1 MPSNDGAGAKGALAL
16 LAFVALIVL
25 AIQVMDQIAGEWRRE
40 YSGVWLLLAM
50 CAGVALL
57 ALFRTKRQRRR
68 DRIRKAAVRA
78 IQEVEQEIIS
88 EFLDFAGDPA
98 REAWGFKDADWQ
110 REAERWLADN
120 EYGNSPEMARQL
132 AAVVKHHYWEEMG
145 DELNEVLKDRD
156 HPTSD

>member
-1 MPSNDGAGAKGALAL
+1 MPSNDGSGAKGALAL
-16 LAFVALIVL
+16 LALVALIVL
-25 AIQVMDQIAGEWRRE
+25 AMQVMDQIAGEWRRE

-57 ALFRTKRQRRR
+57 DLFRTKRRE
-68 DRIRKAAVRA
+68 RIRIAAARA
-78 IQEVEQEIIS
+78 IQEVEQEIIA
-88 EFLDFAGDPA
+88 EFLDFAWDPA

-110 REAERWLADN
+110 REAEQWLGDN

-145 DELNEVLKDRD
+145 DELKEVRQDRD